1 MLSYPN
7 DSPEFVEVHI
17 DDILIFSR
25 IMKEHIDHLRQ
36 VLERLRGARLRLKP
50 VKCHFLQQSI
60 EYLGH
65 VITPDGLKPNSNRA
79 PLSLSKT

>member
-1 MLSYPN
+1 MMLTNAPAVFQRLMQRILNGLNPN

-36 VLERLRGARLRLKP
+36 VLERLRGARLEFGFKP
-50 VKCHFLQQSI
+50 S
-60 EYLGH
+60 G
-65 VITPDGLKPNSNRA
+65 VITWPRYSIDC
-79 PLSLSKT
+79 